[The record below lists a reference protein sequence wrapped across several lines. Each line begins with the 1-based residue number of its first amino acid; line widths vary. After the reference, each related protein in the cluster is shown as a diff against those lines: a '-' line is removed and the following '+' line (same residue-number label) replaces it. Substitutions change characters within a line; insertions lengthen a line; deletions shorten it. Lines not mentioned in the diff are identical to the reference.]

1 MNRFDPLAPATP
13 PEMERGLRQHPL
25 PRPAPMP
32 AHLFQSSSPFLP
44 APTPLPQHPLP
55 PILNTYSPTPF
66 RDGPFFTPPA
76 ADARPFHAPTVPD
89 YIPPPSPEV
98 PARDMDYLTQEET
111 MSDTDEAGL
120 DLERWPMADSDVDPD
135 DLVVAQ
141 RELLA
146 VGVDTDAAGAVAEKT
161 RGAAGDVMHALTH
174 LQKQRLRIDE
184 AAAQYHAALRIIQQ
198 QLDGGGRA
206 DEEGRD
212 VLLPDHR
219 DPLLQC
225 EGILVDLVGRTH
237 QHKDTA
243 TKEAALLNAKLVLL
257 QNVGRTLAEKSPLP
271 CCPICYT
278 RPVECAC
285 QPCGHTFCATCCS
298 TMLSSRGRKSCYVC
312 KQRGKGSIRLHF

>member
-1 MNRFDPLAPATP
+1 MNRFDPLAPDTP
-13 PEMERGLRQHPL
+13 PQMERFLQTPPAPL
-25 PRPAPMP
+25 PMP

-44 APTPLPQHPLP
+44 APTPLPQP
-55 PILNTYSPTPF
+55 PPTNTYSPTPF
-66 RDGPFFTPPA
+66 REGPFFTPPA
-76 ADARPFHAPTVPD
+76 ADGRPFYAPTVPD
-89 YIPPPSPEV
+89 DRPPPSPEV

-135 DLVVAQ
+135 DLVVAR

-146 VGVDTDAAGAVAEKT
+146 VGVDTEAAGAVAEKT
-161 RGAAGDVMHALTH
+161 RGAAEEVMHSLDH

-184 AAAQYHAALRIIQQ
+184 AAGQYHAALMIIQQ
-198 QLDGGGRA
+198 QLDGGERA
-206 DEEGRD
+206 DQEGHD

-219 DPLLQC
+219 EPLLQC

-237 QHKDTA
+237 HYKDTA
-243 TKEAALLNAKLVLL
+243 TKESTLLNAKLVLL
-257 QNVGRTLAEKSPLP
+257 QSVGRTLAEKSPLP

-298 TMLSSRGRKSCYVC
+298 TMLASRGRKTCYVC

>member
-1 MNRFDPLAPATP
+1 
-13 PEMERGLRQHPL
+13 
-25 PRPAPMP
+25 MP

-44 APTPLPQHPLP
+44 TPTPLPQP
-55 PILNTYSPTPF
+55 PPANTYSPTPF
-66 RDGPFFTPPA
+66 RDGPFFTPPPPQVPQEL
-76 ADARPFHAPTVPD
+76 PFSAFPVPD
-89 YIPPPSPEV
+89 GPPAPPEV
-98 PARDMDYLTQEET
+98 PARDVDYLTQEET

-135 DLVVAQ
+135 DIVAAQ

-161 RGAAGDVMHALTH
+161 RGAAGEVLHALDH

-184 AAAQYHAALRIIQQ
+184 AAGQYHAALRIIQQ
-198 QLDGGGRA
+198 QLDVGERA
-206 DEEGRD
+206 DQKGHD

-219 DPLLQC
+219 EPLLQC

-243 TKEAALLNAKLVLL
+243 TKESALLNAKLVLL
-257 QNVGRTLAEKSPLP
+257 QRVGRALADKSPLP
-271 CCPICYT
+271 CCPICFT

-298 TMLSSRGRKSCYVC
+298 TMLASRGRKTCYVC